1 MVVLD
6 TSALLFWLFAPERLS
21 ANAANAMAAATQIVI
36 SSISIWEIGIKVQRG
51 KLELPLSLEMLV
63 AKLNE
68 TNGVRIE
75 PVTEKT
81 WLQNLA
87 LTWDHKD
94 PADRTIV
101 ATAVLLNCP
110 LLTSDLEIRAF
121 YPAAVW

>member
-21 ANAANAMAAATQIVI
+21 ANAAKAIAAAAGIVI
-36 SSISIWEIGIKVQRG
+36 SSISIWEIGIKIKRG
-51 KLELPLSLEMLV
+51 QLEIPLSPAMLV
-63 AKLNE
+63 AKLKE
-68 TNGVRIE
+68 SAGVRIE
-75 PVTEKT
+75 PVTELT

-101 ATAVLLNCP
+101 ATASLLGCP
-110 LLTSDLEIRAF
+110 LVSSDLEIRAF
-121 YPAAVW
+121 YPDAVW

>member
-6 TSALLFWLFAPERLS
+6 TAALLFWLFAPERLS
-21 ANAANAMAAATQIVI
+21 TNAATAIAAATQIVV

-51 KLELPLSLEMLV
+51 KLEIPLSPEVLV

-68 TNGVRIE
+68 TQGVRIE

-110 LLTSDLEIRAF
+110 LVTSDLEIRAF
-121 YPAAVW
+121 YSVAVW

>member
-21 ANAANAMAAATQIVI
+21 ANAAQAIAAATQIVI

-51 KLELPLSLEMLV
+51 KLELPLSPEVLV
-63 AKLNE
+63 ARLNE
-68 TNGVRIE
+68 TRGVRIE

-94 PADRTIV
+94 PADRIII

>member
-121 YPAAVW
+121 YPAVVW

>member
-21 ANAANAMAAATQIVI
+21 ANAAKTIAAATGIVI
-36 SSISIWEIGIKVQRG
+36 SSISIWEIGIKVKRG
-51 KLELPLSLEMLV
+51 KLEIPLSPAMLV
-63 AKLNE
+63 AKLKE
-68 TNGVRIE
+68 SDGVRIE
-75 PVTEKT
+75 PVTEMT

-101 ATAVLLNCP
+101 ATATLLGCP
-110 LLTSDLEIRAF
+110 LVTSDLEIRAS
-121 YPAAVW
+121 YPDAIW

>member
-21 ANAANAMAAATQIVI
+21 ANAAKAIAAATQIVI
-36 SSISIWEIGIKVQRG
+36 SSISIWEIGIKVKRG
-51 KLELPLSLEMLV
+51 KLEIPLSPEMLV

-68 TNGVRIE
+68 TDGVRIE

-101 ATAVLLNCP
+101 ATATLLGCP

-121 YPAAVW
+121 YSAAVW

>member
-21 ANAANAMAAATQIVI
+21 ANAAKAIAAATGIVI
-36 SSISIWEIGIKVQRG
+36 SSISIWEIGIKIKRG
-51 KLELPLSLEMLV
+51 QLEIPLSPAMLV
-63 AKLNE
+63 AKLKE
-68 TNGVRIE
+68 SDGVRIE
-75 PVTEKT
+75 PVTEMT

-101 ATAVLLNCP
+101 ATATLLGCP
-110 LLTSDLEIRAF
+110 LVTSDLEIRAS
-121 YPAAVW
+121 YPDAIW